1 MVPMNFLQCWKAK
14 LERPHFFKVRSGKI
28 TVWSEYF
35 CKSLFRLKGL
45 LNGKAPPHPD
55 CFGNLV
61 TPQVVLTTLKCFIRV
76 KDVREYY
83 EIPQKSKTIRGKV
96 IYNHDLDPAE
106 IIIAQVLIA
115 KRDKVKFPLETN
127 F

>member
-1 MVPMNFLQCWKAK
+1 M
-14 LERPHFFKVRSGKI
+14 
-28 TVWSEYF
+28 
-35 CKSLFRLKGL
+35 
-45 LNGKAPPHPD
+45 
-55 CFGNLV
+55 

-115 KRDKVKFPLETN
+115 KRDKVKFPLETIFEN
-127 F
+127 RTHVKSTFPVLHRKNTLNIISRG

>member
-1 MVPMNFLQCWKAK
+1 M
-14 LERPHFFKVRSGKI
+14 
-28 TVWSEYF
+28 
-35 CKSLFRLKGL
+35 
-45 LNGKAPPHPD
+45 
-55 CFGNLV
+55 
-61 TPQVVLTTLKCFIRV
+61 TTLKCFIRV

>member
-1 MVPMNFLQCWKAK
+1 M
-14 LERPHFFKVRSGKI
+14 
-28 TVWSEYF
+28 
-35 CKSLFRLKGL
+35 
-45 LNGKAPPHPD
+45 
-55 CFGNLV
+55 

-83 EIPQKSKTIRGKV
+83 EIPQKSKTIGGKV

-115 KRDKVKFPLETN
+115 KRNKVKFPLH
-127 F
+127 FLGLF

>member
-1 MVPMNFLQCWKAK
+1 MFPCSKGHL
-14 LERPHFFKVRSGKI
+14 VRAFPLRYYLNDFNQTIKDQ
-28 TVWSEYF
+28 SEYF

-45 LNGKAPPHPD
+45 FNGKAPHHPD

-115 KRDKVKFPLETN
+115 KRDKVKFPLK
-127 F
+127 